1 MALVDEIDKGIIIF
15 DFVFLATLSLLPIL
29 TKWMMHNPSQLAVV
43 NYGIVYMVANLLKTW
58 LAHSQFRKV
67 LGAKNNIS
75 EMMTKVII
83 GRFVLTAIFNLLL
96 IVAAYFYPQ
105 ITLYAYLALPIIDFF
120 FPEDKA
126 HQKKF

>member
-29 TKWMMHNPSQLAVV
+29 TKWMMQ
-43 NYGIVYMVANLLKTW
+43 TW

-126 HQKKF
+126 PQKKF

>member
-1 MALVDEIDKGIIIF
+1 
-15 DFVFLATLSLLPIL
+15 
-29 TKWMMHNPSQLAVV
+29 MHNPSQLAVV

-75 EMMTKVII
+75 KMMTKVII
-83 GRFVLTAIFNLLL
+83 GRFVLTAVFNLLL

-120 FPEDKA
+120 FPEDKTP
-126 HQKKF
+126 QKKF